1 MNGRRAG
8 RVQGNAGGVTSLTAA
23 RDRRSDAARTAVL
36 RARAAGLGL
45 VALLALVLVLVLV
58 ESEWAPLVR
67 LDDGVRDGL
76 NAVAV
81 RSPALVWGMKAVSS
95 LGTIGV
101 YLLLLVGLAVHLL
114 RRGRARVAAFA
125 AWTVVMGSVL
135 NTTVKALVDRARP
148 LLDDPVASAAHS
160 SFPSGHAQGV
170 VVAGGVLL
178 VALWPVLPVARR
190 GPAVVAV
197 AAWALLMG
205 ASRVLLGVHYVSDVV
220 GGYLLALAWLALCTA
235 AFAPW
240 VTRSAQLEPR
250 R

>member
-1 MNGRRAG
+1 MNGRRAA
-8 RVQGNAGGVTSLTAA
+8 RVRGNPDVVTSLTAA
-23 RDRRSDAARTAVL
+23 RDGRSDGARQGVVRT
-36 RARAAGLGL
+36 RTAGLGL
-45 VALLALVLVLVLV
+45 GALLVLVLVLVLV
-58 ESEWAPLVR
+58 ESGWAPLVR

-76 NAVAV
+76 HALAV
-81 RSPALVWGMKAVSS
+81 RSPALVRAMEAVSS

-101 YLLLLVGLAVHLL
+101 YLLLLVGLVAHLL
-114 RRGRARVAAFA
+114 RRGRARVAVFA
-125 AWTVVMGSVL
+125 VWTVAVGSVL

-178 VALWPVLPVARR
+178 VALWPRLPVARR
-190 GPAVVAV
+190 RTALVALT
-197 AAWALLMG
+197 AWSLLMG

-220 GGYLLALAWLALCTA
+220 GGYLLALAWLALCAA

-240 VTRSAQLEPR
+240 TVRSAQLEPR